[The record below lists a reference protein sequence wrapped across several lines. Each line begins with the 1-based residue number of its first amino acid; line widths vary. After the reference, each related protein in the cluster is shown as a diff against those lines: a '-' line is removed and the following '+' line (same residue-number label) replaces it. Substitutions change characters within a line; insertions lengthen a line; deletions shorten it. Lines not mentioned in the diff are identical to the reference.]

1 MLPASILLRVTA
13 TNGPSLPHTQLKKKK
28 KKKIFLSREVP
39 KKINNHPVQATR
51 QSWAREVTN
60 NQMSELEQEAEGG
73 NLSTAMRGQTEEQQA
88 IQVFR
93 NDFQQWI
100 KAYLL
105 LMGGEREG
113 TVAFDYEYHVDPTQ
127 DARKHLV
134 KTMPGLSKTW
144 EQIHIMAEDF
154 KATAANG
161 QKYPDVV
168 MRLCDEEAI
177 LILKNMAK
185 NAREMI
191 INRYEILRN
200 ETAHYTSFIWP
211 TKDFLDEA
219 GKCLAE
225 AVRLLDQISIVRF
238 EESMRACSYVGIDS
252 AEPATKKLG
261 KKIPKEVR
269 IMSRAEYQECLS
281 SLLKHHQEVC
291 KRVTRNLA
299 IQNFVATVTIWLIF
313 LRSFIFGHGLSDTA
327 VVMIAGC
334 AATLTLYW
342 FMFAFL
348 RAQCFAK
355 MDMACED
362 KTFFES
368 KLVQDLLSLK

>member
-1 MLPASILLRVTA
+1 
-13 TNGPSLPHTQLKKKK
+13 
-28 KKKIFLSREVP
+28 
-39 KKINNHPVQATR
+39 
-51 QSWAREVTN
+51 
-60 NQMSELEQEAEGG
+60 MSELEQEVEGG
-73 NLSTAMRGQTEEQQA
+73 NLSAAVQGQTEEQRA

-100 KAYLL
+100 KSYLL
-105 LMGGEREG
+105 LIGGAHEG

-144 EQIHIMAEDF
+144 EQIHIMAEEF

-168 MRLCDEEAI
+168 MRLCDEQAI
-177 LILKNMAK
+177 LILKNMARD
-185 NAREMI
+185 ATEVI

-238 EESMRACSYVGIDS
+238 EESMRACSYVGMDS
-252 AEPATKKLG
+252 TEPATKKLG

-269 IMSRAEYQECLS
+269 IMSRAECQECLS

-327 VVMIAGC
+327 VVMITGC

-348 RAQCFAK
+348 KAQCFAK

-362 KTFFES
+362 KTFLES